1 MAEFER
7 KVLGPAT
14 AYAIAVKNGFEGTEE
29 KWLASLKGAQG
40 EIGPQGPAGVDG
52 AQGPTGPQ
60 GKTGPQGPKG
70 DKGDTGPEGPQGP
83 QGEAGPAGAD
93 GPQGPAGESG
103 VYVGTDTPPEG
114 TKVWINPNGV
124 ATFPVPTADDTGKVL
139 TAKGANA
146 AEWGDAPSGGGGTS
160 ELSLIATYELTE
172 EAASIEHTFATPLA
186 DDMLIYAIIPT
197 PGNGNEVLFNVNKNI
212 KLNVQ
217 VKANTSSTTY
227 ALVRAK
233 REVGTEWS
241 FYRTSATGADY
252 PGGMTWNSGL
262 GTLADGIAA
271 VKINIYNTN
280 LPVGTTVKIYG
291 R

>member
-124 ATFPVPTADDTGKVL
+124 ATFPMPTADDAGKVL
-139 TAKGANA
+139 TAKGANE
-146 AEWGDAPSGGGGTS
+146 AEWGEAVGGGAFVVTLVVDVSAGAPVLTS
-160 ELSLIATYELTE
+160 DKTYSEVVAAVDAGNYVVAKIELVPGSVAWFALEVTDENRVTFSRAFISDGNICVEHLQVYADGRVKYE
-172 EAASIEHTFATPLA
+172 
-186 DDMLIYAIIPT
+186 
-197 PGNGNEVLFNVNKNI
+197 
-212 KLNVQ
+212 
-217 VKANTSSTTY
+217 
-227 ALVRAK
+227 
-233 REVGTEWS
+233 
-241 FYRTSATGADY
+241 SATVAYDE
-252 PGGMTWNSGL
+252 MTEL
-262 GTLADGIAA
+262 
-271 VKINIYNTN
+271 
-280 LPVGTTVKIYG
+280 
-291 R
+291 